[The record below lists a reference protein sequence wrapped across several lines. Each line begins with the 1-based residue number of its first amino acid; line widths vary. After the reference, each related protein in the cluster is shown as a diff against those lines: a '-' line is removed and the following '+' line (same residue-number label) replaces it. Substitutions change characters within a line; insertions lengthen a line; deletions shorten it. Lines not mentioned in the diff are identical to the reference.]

1 MMHTQ
6 SLGSNPSST
15 KFQGFFQ
22 QTKQIML
29 ISNESCCRK
38 AESEDGRV
46 VKATGL
52 RSVGASFVGSNP
64 TLRIMSFEGLIKTFF
79 FTDMV

>member
-1 MMHTQ
+1 M
-6 SLGSNPSST
+6 NPV
-15 KFQGFFQ
+15 K
-22 QTKQIML
+22 
-29 ISNESCCRK
+29 
-38 AESEDGRV
+38 SEDGRV

-79 FTDMV
+79 FNDMV